1 MIDWKSWKTW
11 AGLALAV
18 GIALAIYTF
27 AAPDDQPVVPAA
39 AATTTTAEE
48 ETAAPAATKGR
59 PATRKRDIDVAGIE
73 AVRLDW
79 LEPQGGAY
87 SIKRNIFAFYEAPV
101 VPPVAPKQPVPVAP
115 PDKDKDGILDFR
127 DNCVG
132 KANPDQQDIDRDGI
146 GTACESEAEIAPPL
160 PIPPEPPPPTF
171 PYKYIGTFGTQANPI
186 ATFSGEGELINA
198 RIGDVIANKFILRS
212 IGIESVE
219 IGFTGFPPQ
228 KTQRIPLGQ

>member
-27 AAPDDQPVVPAA
+27 AAPDDQPVVAA
-39 AATTTTAEE
+39 AQPTTTAEE
-48 ETAAPAATKGR
+48 EPTRTPAVTKGR

-87 SIKRNIFAFYEAPV
+87 SIKRNIFAFYEAPPPPPV
-101 VPPVAPKQPVPVAP
+101 VPTPPPLP
-115 PDKDKDGILDFR
+115 PDKDKDGIPDFR

-132 KANPDQQDIDRDGI
+132 KANPDQQDIDHDGI

-160 PIPPEPPPPTF
+160 PPPPAPVPPAF
-171 PYKYIGTFGTQANPI
+171 PYKYIGTFGTQSNPI

-219 IGFTGFPPQ
+219 IGFTNFPPQ
-228 KTQRIPLGQ
+228 NTQRIPIGQ